1 MLSAMPRL
9 SATPLDRRA
18 FEAHRQEIMIAVGLF
33 GIWHLSR
40 VRQEF
45 EGDMTEAQVLG
56 EVAHHN
62 ISAMLTAGRRRKDP
76 HARPF
81 TLSAGEAMLPC
92 NAHSIALGCGL
103 PRETVRR
110 KVASLVRRG
119 WLRRSGRGDLFV
131 TEAPGARF
139 AEFNFDFARKIF
151 ETHGWLASILE
162 TENEAAAPHPG
173 RRKP

>member
-1 MLSAMPRL
+1 MSQAPHRPLSRK
-9 SATPLDRRA
+9 A
-18 FEAHRQEIMIAVGLF
+18 FETHRQEITVALGLF

-45 EGDMTEAQVLG
+45 EGDMTEAEVLG

-62 ISAMLTAGRRRKDP
+62 ISAMLMTGSRRMDP
-76 HARPF
+76 RARSF
-81 TLSAGEAMLPC
+81 TLPAGEAMLPC
-92 NAHSIALGCGL
+92 NTHSIALGCRL

-110 KVASLVRRG
+110 KVASLVKRG

-131 TEAPGARF
+131 TEAPSARF
-139 AEFNFDFARKIF
+139 VEFNFDFARKVF

-162 TENEAAAPHPG
+162 TGSEAAAPHPAG